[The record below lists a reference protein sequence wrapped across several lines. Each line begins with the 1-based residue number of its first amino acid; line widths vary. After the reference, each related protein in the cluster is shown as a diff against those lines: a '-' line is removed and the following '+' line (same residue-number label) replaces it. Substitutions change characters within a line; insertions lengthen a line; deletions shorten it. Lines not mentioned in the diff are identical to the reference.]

1 MNTRFFNLETRLL
14 KEEGIGL
21 LFLLFRRINSVSK
34 QNNLDRKNMKN
45 ISNNI
50 KTIIAAGLLALAL
63 VGTVVSISDIN
74 NTLDQVARQDQINLD
89 MEKSISV
96 LP

>member
-1 MNTRFFNLETRLL
+1 
-14 KEEGIGL
+14 
-21 LFLLFRRINSVSK
+21 
-34 QNNLDRKNMKN
+34 MKN
-45 ISNNI
+45 INNNI

-63 VGTVVSISDIN
+63 VGTVISISDIN